1 MSPATWFS
9 LANGFALLGWLLL
22 TAGLFAPVASPWR
35 ARLLALA
42 GRVWPLALAV
52 GSALA
57 LVVYWDSASGGGF
70 DSLAGVAALFS
81 APGLLLA
88 GWVHYLAFDLFVGR
102 WIVDDG
108 TDLAVPRLLLLPCL
122 VLTFLLGPVGLL
134 AYWALR
140 TRARAARTRG

>member
-22 TAGLFAPVASPWR
+22 TAGLFAPAASPWR

-42 GRVWPLALAV
+42 GRVWPLVLAV
-52 GSALA
+52 GYALA

-70 DSLAGVAALFS
+70 GSLAGVAALFS

-140 TRARAARTRG
+140 TRAHAARTPG